1 MTVGELIEKLNEAQA
16 DKGPNVPVKLE
27 LDGWSADV
35 YGVRIPYV
43 KVLGKRGGGFRCML
57 VTDEQKLKKVMAG
70 MEGDAKK
77 EAVHEKY
84 MNMTA
89 LVNVRNMKSELNHMI
104 ESIVWAPLN
113 WKLEFGNAN
122 EVASALKTAIENL
135 SAIESALRD
144 RVYDA

>member
-43 KVLGKRGGGFRCML
+43 KVLGNRGEGFRCML

-70 MEGDAKK
+70 MEADAKK
-77 EAVHEKY
+77 ESIHEKY

-89 LVNVRNMKSELNHMI
+89 LVNVRNMKSELSHM
-104 ESIVWAPLN
+104 A
-113 WKLEFGNAN
+113 
-122 EVASALKTAIENL
+122 
-135 SAIESALRD
+135 
-144 RVYDA
+144 